1 MTLFYLNKETLKISW
16 WYIYK
21 KHAMNG
27 RSFICGYGWVG
38 FWSLLARHKNW
49 LEPINC
55 IFFNPCLLLMLLE
68 FIKYLS
74 HSQSQIHTHTP
85 SNPILAFGGNFTFPI
100 WTAIPYKQMII
111 WIHFW
116 SVSSWSL
123 ISAGTIPPHPDTH
136 PNTQSILGALSLS
149 TVNLYQ
155 HPLDIIHKIWINE
168 SSLVYS

>member
-1 MTLFYLNKETLKISW
+1 MSFMTLFYLNKETLKISW

-27 RSFICGYGWVG
+27 RSFMCGYGWVG

-74 HSQSQIHTHTP
+74 HSLT
-85 SNPILAFGGNFTFPI
+85 
-100 WTAIPYKQMII
+100 
-111 WIHFW
+111 
-116 SVSSWSL
+116 
-123 ISAGTIPPHPDTH
+123 
-136 PNTQSILGALSLS
+136 LSLS
-149 TVNLYQ
+149 LSLTLTLKFTHTHLPTLFWPLVAILPSLFEQPYLINIWSYGSIFYQ
-155 HPLDIIHKIWINE
+155 FLAD
-168 SSLVYS
+168 L